1 MTRGGRG
8 EEFAE
13 VEMGAEI
20 EAFQGE
26 EWRSVHWHRN
36 SGSMDHGSIKLHWAQ
51 YSAIACRICCAFYR
65 SPPNVE

>member
-1 MTRGGRG
+1 
-8 EEFAE
+8 
-13 VEMGAEI
+13 MGAEI

-26 EWRSVHWHRN
+26 EWRSVHRHRY
-36 SGSMDHGSIKLHWAQ
+36 SRSMDHGSIKLHWAQ